1 VSERGP
7 DAVEPLGVTAHETEG
22 ATVSV
27 ASTQITTR
35 IRPLVPG
42 TLVSGRF
49 RIVREIAEGGMGVV
63 YESIDEKLVERRALK
78 CAKPGFA
85 RHLPPEARN
94 SLRVTHP
101 NVCRVFEIHTAD
113 TPLGPVDYLTME
125 YVDGG
130 TLASALRQRGAL
142 PEPEARNIA
151 LQICAGVAAA
161 HEQHVLHR
169 DLKPTNVLLT
179 KDAAGRTRAVV
190 TDFGLA
196 QDHTD
201 AAPLPAWSGGAG
213 TPAYLAPERW
223 RGERATVASD
233 VFALGV
239 MLHELI
245 AGRRPAVDHRG
256 YQAPASDLPPR
267 WRTVIARCLESDPS
281 KRYASVRAVGD
292 ALIDRAG
299 AIRRAVVWAT
309 ATVTAILVVG
319 WQVLFPAPIAARL
332 AILPLA
338 ATDGNPRTAALA
350 QGASADLS
358 NRLIR
363 RVPRPPQLVVISVDE
378 TVGVSGEDPVVVRDR
393 VGASHVL
400 RGTLTERGNQLIVRA
415 SILDT
420 ATKLSIREWEAQYPA
435 SDPGAIANALS
446 GLVAAAFK
454 LPRQRDAE
462 TVSPAAY
469 SAYAEGIAALR
480 QGAALAENA
489 VAAFERAIALDPS
502 SVLPRAGLAEACYVA
517 WVGSRDSRWLDRG
530 RTALDGARRLNAD
543 ALAVRLAAGRLSLV
557 PGGYEQAAQEYLRA
571 TELDDGSPEAWGGLA
586 LAYEQLPNRSG
597 DAVSAYRKAI
607 SLQPGYY
614 ALHVDLGAFY
624 LARGNRPE
632 AEKEW
637 LTAVSL
643 APHARVVHANLGVLY
658 VQAGRYEDAERELL
672 RALEIEPRLRAAL
685 NNLGALYQFL
695 GRDADAM
702 RFLERA
708 RSLGSETPNLLSNLG
723 DSYRRLGMKADAVAA
738 YRSGRELAEAQLI
751 RTPTDAALR
760 AQVAYFTW
768 RLGESR
774 ASVRRELLQSL
785 NADPQNPAVIRRAAL
800 CYEAMNDRDAAI
812 AVLASATPA
821 IVTDILRHPDLREL
835 RSDPRLA
842 LQGLGGQ

>member
-1 VSERGP
+1 LSERGS
-7 DAVEPLGVTAHETEG
+7 DAVEPPALPALDTEA
-22 ATVSV
+22 ATVTV
-27 ASTQITTR
+27 APGPTTTR
-35 IRPLVPG
+35 IRPFQPG

-63 YESIDEKLVERRALK
+63 YEAIDEKLVERRALK

-85 RHLPPEARN
+85 GHLPPEARN

-113 TPLGPVDYLTME
+113 TPLGAVDYLTME

-151 LQICAGVAAA
+151 LQVCAGVAAA

-169 DLKPTNVLLT
+169 DLKPNNVLLT
-179 KDAAGRTRAVV
+179 KDASGGTRAVV

-196 QDHTD
+196 QDPTD

-245 AGRRPAVDHRG
+245 AGRRPTIDHRG
-256 YQAPASDLPPR
+256 YQTAAPDLPPR

-281 KRYASVRAVGD
+281 KRYASVRAVAD

-299 AIRRAVVWAT
+299 AIRRAAVWAT
-309 ATVTAILVVG
+309 ATLAAILLIA
-319 WQVLFPAPIAARL
+319 WQVLFPSPIAARL

-338 ATDGNPRTAALA
+338 ATDSNPRTVALA

-363 RVPRPPQLVVISVDE
+363 RVPRPPQLVVIPVEE
-378 TVGVSGEDPVVVRDR
+378 TVGVSGEDPAVVRDR
-393 VGASHVL
+393 TGASHVL
-400 RGTLTERGNQLIVRA
+400 RGTLTGRGDQLIVRA
-415 SILDT
+415 SIVDA
-420 ATKLSIREWEAQYPA
+420 ATKLSIRDWEAQYPA

-469 SAYAEGIAALR
+469 SAYAEGIAALK
-480 QGAALAENA
+480 QGAARAENA
-489 VAAFERAIALDPS
+489 VAAFDRAIALDPR

-530 RTALDGARRLNAD
+530 RIALDEARRLNAD
-543 ALAVRLAAGRLSLV
+543 ALAVRLAAGRLNLV
-557 PGGYEQAAQEYLRA
+557 PGNYERAAEEYLRA
-571 TELDDGSPEAWGGLA
+571 TELDNTSPEAWGGLA
-586 LAYEQLPNRSG
+586 RAYEQLPDRSG

-607 SLQPGYY
+607 GLQPGYY

-643 APHARVVHANLGVLY
+643 APQARVVHANLGVLY
-658 VQAGRYEDAERELL
+658 VQAGRYADAERELL

-695 GRDADAM
+695 DRDADAI
-702 RFLERA
+702 RFLEQA
-708 RSLGSETPNLLSNLG
+708 RSLGNETPNLLSNLG
-723 DSYRRLGMKADAVAA
+723 DSYRRLGMTADAAVA
-738 YRSGRELAEAQLI
+738 YRGGRELAEAQLI

-760 AQVAYFTW
+760 VQAAYFAL

-785 NADPQNPAVIRRAAL
+785 NADPQNPAVIRRAVL

-812 AVLASATPA
+812 GVLASAPPA
-821 IVTDILRHPDLREL
+821 IVTDILRHPDLQEL

-842 LQGLGGQ
+842 RLGLGGQ